1 MLRTIPLDS
10 LTIRQYDYMRTKEQ
24 QCLQWQTQKND
35 DDGESAWGIVGI
47 VFVVLL
53 AIGLVGNLAS

>member
-1 MLRTIPLDS
+1 MLRAIPLDS
-10 LTIRQYDYMRTKEQ
+10 LSIRQYEYMRLKEQ
-24 QCLQWQTQKND
+24 QCLQWQAGEGR
-35 DDGESAWGIVGI
+35 DGESAWGIVGI